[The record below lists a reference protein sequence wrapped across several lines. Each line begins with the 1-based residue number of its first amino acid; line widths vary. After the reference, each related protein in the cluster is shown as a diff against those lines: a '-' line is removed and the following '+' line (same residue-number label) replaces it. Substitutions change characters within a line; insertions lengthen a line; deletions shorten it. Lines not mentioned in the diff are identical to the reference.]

1 MQIRFVAVAGALTCA
16 LAGTACSN
24 SNTANDRTM
33 ADPAAADV
41 AREADRIAEA
51 QRDREND
58 IAKLD
63 ERVVRLQRD
72 YEDRR
77 AARPRGTS
85 GSNATARMNDAV
97 RDDVSAAKKAVDD
110 LRTTTADNWW
120 DREER
125 ALKDAADE
133 VDSDVRRFAT
143 GRAASRSNRNTL
155 DRATDKAAGAMDKAT
170 DKAGEPVSTA
180 PFASA
185 RDRFVTDMQARI
197 DGWKQ
202 SLDGVKVRGARET
215 ELNDLKARINKLD
228 DDVDHLKSADAD
240 DWWDLSKARVNDY
253 IERVEKSVARVDNGR

>member
-133 VDSDVRRFAT
+133 VDSDVLERH
-143 GRAASRSNRNTL
+143 TL